1 MRKKEKVK
9 NQLPVTGSRSNIT
22 KVNNGRAETAK
33 ERKLG
38 FDFSY
43 LFSALLTVAVAA
55 LSVGLVFYFG
65 YHLIK
70 AFTSDV
76 TTTPAYD
83 VTESEYRRG
92 TGYIFRSEDTIETSL
107 AGTPDYAVADG
118 ERVGVDELLCN
129 IYSSVTDEVRM
140 QIEEIDREIA
150 LLEAAVETGVVQ
162 TGLPEAL
169 NDANAKYAEIMKL
182 LSSGKYSDASA
193 LSDSFLAALNRIDAL
208 EKGTGDI
215 KHKLSS
221 LYAERSGL
229 IAAYGKKTGSVNADR
244 VGYFFRDCD
253 GYETIFNPDLLENIT
268 VGSFAELTAQ
278 TPADVSGCV
287 GKMLDEAKWY
297 LCIPLDSGNARG
309 FTEGKKY
316 NIVYNDNGGRTL
328 SMTLERFVLD
338 LDDHDSDG
346 DRAEALLIFSTKEMP
361 KSFKYFRTQDVSI
374 EYASYQGYRIPLSA
388 VRYYDGMTGVYTL
401 NGGYVFFRRIE
412 VLYEGGGY
420 CIAADYADAEP
431 GKPLTYT
438 ALGFSDYGKFDDYAS
453 LHRLA
458 EEYGWEKKVYDNGGI
473 PVVKGQTLRYFYHLD
488 DLEQIILTG
497 KDLYH
502 GKALD

>member
-1 MRKKEKVK
+1 MRKNEK
-9 NQLPVTGSRSNIT
+9 NINPLPVKGSRSDIA
-22 KVNNGRAETAK
+22 KVNSGRGKTEKTK
-33 ERKLG
+33 KLG

-55 LSVGLVFYFG
+55 VSVGLVFYFG
-65 YHLIK
+65 YHMIK

-83 VTESEYRRG
+83 ITESEYRRG
-92 TGYIFRSEDTIETSL
+92 TGYIFRSEEVIGTKYS
-107 AGTPDYAVADG
+107 GTPDYVVSDG
-118 ERVGVDELLCN
+118 ERIGVDELLCN
-129 IYSSVTDEVRM
+129 IYASVSDEIRM
-140 QIEEIDREIA
+140 QIEDIDREIA
-150 LLEAAVETGVVQ
+150 LLEAAVDSGVIQ

-169 NDANAKYAEIMKL
+169 DDANSRYAEIMKL
-182 LSSGKYSDASA
+182 LSSGNYADAA
-193 LSDSFLAALNRIDAL
+193 TLSDSFLAALNRIDVL
-208 EKGTGDI
+208 ENGTGDI
-215 KHKLSS
+215 KLRISS

-229 IAAYGKKTGSVNADR
+229 IATYGKKTGSVNADS

-253 GYETIFNPDLLENIT
+253 GYEAIFNPDLLKNIT
-268 VGSFAELTAQ
+268 VGSFAELTNE
-278 TPADVSGCV
+278 TPADISGCV

-297 LCIPLDSGNARG
+297 LCVPLDSESARG
-309 FTEGKKY
+309 FTEGEKY

-338 LDDHDSDG
+338 LEDHDSDG
-346 DRAEALLIFSTKEMP
+346 DRAEALLIFSTNEMP

-401 NGGYVFFRRIE
+401 NGGYVFFRQIK

-431 GKPLTYT
+431 GKPKTYT

-453 LHRLA
+453 LHSLA

-473 PVVKGQTLRYFYHLD
+473 PVPKGQTLRYFYHLD

>member
-1 MRKKEKVK
+1 MRKKEKNK
-9 NQLPVTGSRSNIT
+9 NPLPVSGTRSDIT
-22 KVNNGRAETAK
+22 KFNNGRGETEK
-33 ERKLG
+33 TKKIG

-55 LSVGLVFYFG
+55 VSVGLVFYFG

-70 AFTSDV
+70 TFTSDV
-76 TTTPAYD
+76 TTAPAYD

-92 TGYIFRSEDTIETSL
+92 TGYIFRSEEVITTKYS
-107 AGTPDYAVADG
+107 GTPDYAVSDG
-118 ERVGVDELLCN
+118 ERVGVDELLCD
-129 IYSSVTDEVRM
+129 IYASVSDEIRM
-140 QIEEIDREIA
+140 QIEDIDREIA
-150 LLEAAVETGVVQ
+150 LLEAAVDTGVIT

-169 NDANAKYAEIMKL
+169 DDADSRYAEIMKL
-182 LSSGKYSDASA
+182 LSAGNYPDAAS
-193 LSDSFLAALNRIDAL
+193 LSDSFLTALNRIDAL
-208 EKGTGDI
+208 ENGTGDI
-215 KHKLSS
+215 KLRISS

-229 IAAYGKKTGSVNADR
+229 IATYGKKTGSINADS

-253 GYETIFNPDLLENIT
+253 GYESIFDPDLLDDIT
-268 VGSFAELTAQ
+268 FGAFAELTAES
-278 TPADVSGCV
+278 PADISGCI

-297 LCIPLDSGNARG
+297 LCVPLDSENARG

-328 SMTLERFVLD
+328 SMTLERLVLD
-338 LDDHDSDG
+338 LEDHDSDG
-346 DRAEALLIFSTKEMP
+346 DRAEALLVFSTKEMP

-401 NGGYVFFRRIE
+401 NGGYVFFRQIDII
-412 VLYEGGGY
+412 YEGGGY

-453 LHRLA
+453 LHSLA
-458 EEYGWEKKVYDNGGI
+458 EKYGWEKKVYDNGGI